1 MKLLQFAVASVVDAN
16 IGYGLG
22 HNNGRIGYAAA
33 AQHGRT
39 IRAKS
44 IVAVY
49 RLIKDQLGNAISSY
63 RAKSRKGRQIAALA
77 QLDDHLLKD
86 IGLTRED
93 VFSVEMGLV
102 TLEQLDAKR
111 ANSHQRELRGLST
124 TAQVGQQNLQLDAV
138 NEAIFAGEKC
148 A

>member
-1 MKLLQFAVASVVDAN
+1 MKLLQFAVASIVDAN
-16 IGYGLG
+16 TGYGLAHHG
-22 HNNGRIGYAAA
+22 GSIDYAAA

-49 RLIKDQLGNAISSY
+49 KLIKDQLGNAISSY
-63 RAKSRKGRQIAALA
+63 RARSRKSRQIAALV

-86 IGLTRED
+86 IGLTRGD

-111 ANSHQRELRGLST
+111 SNEYQNKLLGVST
-124 TAQVGQQNLQLDAV
+124 TAQVGQQTLQLDAV
-138 NEAIFAGEKC
+138 NEAVFAGKKC